1 MSLLEILEYS
11 SVFIF
16 ALTGAL
22 VASRAQ
28 LDPVGFFFIAALTAV
43 GGGTVRDLLLDR
55 NPLFW
60 IHKPI
65 VLVIAAVA
73 AMGTFFTAH
82 LLESRLKTL
91 TWLDAAALAVAVPTG
106 VGVAVNQSQEWP
118 IVLIMGVTTG
128 CFGGLMR
135 DVVCNEVPLVLKQ
148 GELYISAAFI
158 GAAAAMLAIGAGI
171 TQPIALMLCA
181 GVTFALR
188 AGSLAL
194 GWSMPAYKSRP
205 PRQ

>member
-1 MSLLEILEYS
+1 MSFLEILEYS

-28 LDPVGFFFIAALTAV
+28 LDPVGFLFIAALTAV

-60 IHKPI
+60 IDKPI

-73 AMGTFFTAH
+73 AMITFFTAH

-91 TWLDAAALAVAVPTG
+91 TWLDAAALAVAVPAG
-106 VGVAVNQSQEWP
+106 VGVAVREGRGLVAAQHRHAARLGAPQHRLPRRRDSVRPVACRERADQP
-118 IVLIMGVTTG
+118 RGARYCACHSGGGDGDDDDHVTPPGRPSTARGDSYGGPNGARVCGG
-128 CFGGLMR
+128 CHQQR
-135 DVVCNEVPLVLKQ
+135 RC
-148 GELYISAAFI
+148 I
-158 GAAAAMLAIGAGI
+158 
-171 TQPIALMLCA
+171 
-181 GVTFALR
+181 
-188 AGSLAL
+188 
-194 GWSMPAYKSRP
+194 
-205 PRQ
+205 